1 MCCEGLSHGCSGVE
15 RDFTL
20 RWAAPLQVAVPGSVM
35 SQRMPTTQPLWHG
48 AAHDSIAD
56 GIGNDLFGV
65 GNKCTRAQIVMFLWK
80 LYAGKQLLSM

>member
-1 MCCEGLSHGCSGVE
+1 MGPHTTVF
-15 RDFTL
+15 R
-20 RWAAPLQVAVPGSVM
+20 PKLQE
-35 SQRMPTTQPLWHG
+35 LW
-48 AAHDSIAD
+48 DSIAD

>member
-1 MCCEGLSHGCSGVE
+1 MLRGSKPRMQWCRERLYLAVGSPAASGCTGFSDV
-15 RDFTL
+15 
-20 RWAAPLQVAVPGSVM
+20 
-35 SQRMPTTQPLWHG
+35 
-48 AAHDSIAD
+48 DSIAD